1 MKKNLYNLI
10 AVLLVA
16 ASVATSLPAA
26 GQRYFNNPISQYYR
40 DGYLW
45 NPALAGNEGTRI
57 YGLLNRSWI
66 GFEGAPKQINIAGD
80 MKLGESSGVGIQL
93 ISDKS
98 GVFQRYM
105 GAVSYA
111 FIARLSETNKLRLG
125 GDLSFYKERLDNSA
139 LTADGQVDL
148 SGKSFNDKSMEL
160 NGDLGAVF
168 EGTNLSVGVTAY
180 NLRSYLE
187 NGDKRSADIAI
198 GQALAAYKFT
208 CGGEEK
214 ITLQPLMA
222 YKMYYKHTDVLTAA
236 MQLEYQDVFHA
247 GIYWQSTGNAMGGVG
262 LMLKEMGEINFFY
275 SGKNKQG
282 YNQQYEVGLK
292 LKIK

>member
-1 MKKNLYNLI
+1 M

-16 ASVATSLPAA
+16 ALAAASLPAA
-26 GQRYFNNPISQYYR
+26 AQRYFNNPISQYYR

-57 YGLLNRSWI
+57 YGLLNKSWI
-66 GFEGAPKQINIAGD
+66 GFEGAPRQINIAGD
-80 MKLGESSGVGIQL
+80 MKIGESSGAGIQL

-111 FIARLSETNKLRLG
+111 YVARLSEVNRLRIG
-125 GDLSFYKERLDNSA
+125 GDLSFYQERLDNSA
-139 LTADGQVDL
+139 LTSEGQVDL
-148 SGKSFNDKSMEL
+148 SGKSFNDKGMEF

-168 EGTNLSVGVTAY
+168 EGSRLSLGVTAY

-187 NGDKRSADIAI
+187 KAGERSADIAI
-198 GQALAAYKFT
+198 GQALASYKFK
-208 CGGEEK
+208 CGDDEK
-214 ITLQPLMA
+214 ITLQPMMA
-222 YKMYYKHTDVLTAA
+222 YKIYYKHSDILTAA
-236 MQLEYQDVFHA
+236 MQLEYEEVFHV
-247 GIYWQSTGNAMGGVG
+247 GVYWQNTGNAMGGLG
-262 LMLKEMGEINFFY
+262 LMLKDMGEINFFY

-292 LKIK
+292 LKIKKAG